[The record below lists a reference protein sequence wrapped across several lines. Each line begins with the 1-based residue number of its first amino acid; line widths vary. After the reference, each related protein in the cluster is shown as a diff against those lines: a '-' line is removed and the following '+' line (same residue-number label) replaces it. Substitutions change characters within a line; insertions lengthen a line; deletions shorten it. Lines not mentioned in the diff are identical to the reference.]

1 MKWQRLWKGSTELH
15 FSPFKEEGERE
26 TGYAC
31 LQCGRVLFYQRHII
45 EHRNSDDIEE
55 HRKGKLA
62 RLFGSNGDM
71 VGVVGD
77 YEDDTEKEILL
88 NEGSC
93 EKEEEEDNDCEL
105 EEEPDEGI
113 TDWMGGQ
120 ESPRCDVVFVK
131 LLRWMEK
138 DVTSTQM
145 TGLLHC
151 PDCSTQ
157 IGRWAW
163 FELVCRCSQSSLPAF
178 MIFRSFIGQTSP

>member
-1 MKWQRLWKGSTELH
+1 MWKGSTELH
-15 FSPFKEEGERE
+15 FSPFKEEKGDGE
-26 TGYAC
+26 TGYVC
-31 LQCGRVLFYQRHII
+31 LQCGRVLFYQRHIVQ
-45 EHRNSDDIEE
+45 HRNSDDIEGD
-55 HRKGKLA
+55 RQGKLA
-62 RLFGSNGDM
+62 RVFGFNGDM
-71 VGVVGD
+71 VGVVGGD
-77 YEDDTEKEILL
+77 EDDTEKEILL
-88 NEGSC
+88 DEDSR
-93 EKEEEEDNDCEL
+93 EKEEDNDCKL
-105 EEEPDEGI
+105 EEEPDEGDGVV
-113 TDWMGGQ
+113 DWMGGQ